1 MDDVVKIVMFILG
14 ISILTL
20 IINKASDSVS
30 LINASGNAFQG
41 ILNTITLQGNRSFA
55 IQ

>member
-1 MDDVVKIVMFILG
+1 MNQVTQIIMVILG

-30 LINASGNAFQG
+30 LINAFGNAFNG
-41 ILNTITLQGNRSFA
+41 ILKTIT

>member
-1 MDDVVKIVMFILG
+1 MSDISRIITVILG
-14 ISILTL
+14 IAVLTL

-30 LINASGNAFQG
+30 LITAFGNAFNS
-41 ILNTITLQGNRSFA
+41 ILKTIT